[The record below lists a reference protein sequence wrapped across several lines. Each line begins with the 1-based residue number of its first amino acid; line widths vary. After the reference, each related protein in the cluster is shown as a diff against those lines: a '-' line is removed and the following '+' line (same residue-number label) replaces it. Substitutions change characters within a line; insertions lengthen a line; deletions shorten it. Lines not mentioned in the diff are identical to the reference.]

1 MKTNFSSYQK
11 FVIALLAF
19 LQFTV
24 VLDFMILSPLGALL
38 LKELDV
44 TTRQFGLVVSA
55 YAFSAGASGLLTAG
69 FADRFDRKKLLLFFY
84 SGFLLGTFCCGIA
97 PSYWSLLAA
106 RTITGLFGG
115 VVGSITMAIAAD
127 LFALEV
133 RGRVMG
139 VIQTAF
145 AASQVLGIPIGLL
158 LSNRWGWH
166 APFLMITAIGLAVG
180 VVIAL
185 RLRPV
190 DGHLAL
196 RREGNA
202 FAHLFATVSKPD
214 YLRGFAA
221 TIFLATGG
229 FMLMP
234 FGSAFLVHNLEIS
247 IERLPLIYVSTGVC
261 SIIAGP
267 LIGRFSDSVGKY
279 RMLFAGTVLGM
290 VLVVVYC
297 GLGPTPLWEVI
308 ALNMVLFVAISA
320 RMISSQALNSAVP
333 EPKDRGAYM
342 SVNSSIQQ
350 LSGGVASAVA
360 GMIVVQT
367 PSGRLERYD
376 VLGYV
381 VVVAMSITLALMY
394 SVHKLVQRRVEDAK
408 RRAPAVE
415 LGRAVS

>member
-1 MKTNFSSYQK
+1 MKPSFTGYQK
-11 FVIALLAF
+11 FVVALLAF

-84 SGFLLGTFCCGIA
+84 SGFLLGTLCCGLA
-97 PSYWSLLAA
+97 PGYGTLLAA
-106 RTITGLFGG
+106 RIVTGLFGG

-145 AASQVLGIPIGLL
+145 AASQVMGIPIGLL
-158 LSNRWGWH
+158 LSNHWGWH
-166 APFLMITAIGLAVG
+166 APFLMITVIGLVVG
-180 VVIAL
+180 VIIAL

-196 RREGNA
+196 RSEGNA
-202 FAHLFATVSKPD
+202 FAHLLATVSKPD

-234 FGSAFLVHNLEIS
+234 FGSAFTVHNLGID
-247 IERLPLIYVSTGVC
+247 IEKLPVIYVSTGVC

-267 LIGRFSDSVGKY
+267 LIGRFSDTVGKY

-290 VLVVVYC
+290 VLVVIYC
-297 GLGPTPLWEVI
+297 SLGTTPLWEVI

-333 EPKDRGAYM
+333 EPRDRGAYM

-350 LSGGVASAVA
+350 LSGGVASALA
-360 GMIVVQT
+360 GVIVVQT
-367 PSGRLERYD
+367 PSGKLERYD
-376 VLGYV
+376 MLGYV
-381 VVVAMSITLALMY
+381 VVVAMGITLALMY
-394 SVHKLVQRRVEDAK
+394 SVHKLVQRRAADAQ
-408 RRAPAVE
+408 RQAPSSQ
-415 LGRAVS
+415 LGRAAS

>member
-1 MKTNFSSYQK
+1 
-11 FVIALLAF
+11 
-19 LQFTV
+19 
-24 VLDFMILSPLGALL
+24 
-38 LKELDV
+38 
-44 TTRQFGLVVSA
+44 
-55 YAFSAGASGLLTAG
+55 
-69 FADRFDRKKLLLFFY
+69 
-84 SGFLLGTFCCGIA
+84 
-97 PSYWSLLAA
+97 
-106 RTITGLFGG
+106 
-115 VVGSITMAIAAD
+115 
-127 LFALEV
+127 
-133 RGRVMG
+133 
-139 VIQTAF
+139 
-145 AASQVLGIPIGLL
+145 
-158 LSNRWGWH
+158 
-166 APFLMITAIGLAVG
+166 
-180 VVIAL
+180 
-185 RLRPV
+185 
-190 DGHLAL
+190 
-196 RREGNA
+196 
-202 FAHLFATVSKPD
+202 
-214 YLRGFAA
+214 
-221 TIFLATGG
+221 
-229 FMLMP
+229 MLMP

-290 VLVVVYC
+290 VLVGVYC

-408 RRAPAVE
+408 RRAPTVE